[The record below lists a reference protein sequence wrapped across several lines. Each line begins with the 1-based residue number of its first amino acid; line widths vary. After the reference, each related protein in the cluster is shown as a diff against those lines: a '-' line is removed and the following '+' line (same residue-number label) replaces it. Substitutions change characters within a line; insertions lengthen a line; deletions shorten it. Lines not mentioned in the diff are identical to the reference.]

1 MGSAAQKKR
10 PMRSKKSGV
19 KKVELIKSNLTI
31 LKKLT
36 ALFVIIL
43 LFPLLSFSQVSSWRT
58 NTSQS
63 TQVAQSA
70 PRVQQSAPQQQNN
83 VSSWRTQ
90 TAPIRPGDSYD
101 ARPLVRRYRYTDIN
115 PYGLQYG
122 VWGWYQPYPYTWY
135 DDYGWRQRSV
145 VRIYESGRRDT
156 VASTPISFSAGI
168 GHTNNKQTAYWGLIG
183 GKRGY
188 FIMDYVMTYAIDQ
201 NSYYPYGQINNVD
214 FPLSKNDWKKESTFY
229 VGGGKRIGKIGIH
242 GMIGFGNEVIRWQGK
257 DDLGGIS
264 FPKSNSSFTTFK
276 VGLIRDFK
284 FVTLKLDT
292 DPIRGYSQIS
302 IGLNNK

>member
-1 MGSAAQKKR
+1 M
-10 PMRSKKSGV
+10 
-19 KKVELIKSNLTI
+19 
-31 LKKLT
+31 KKL
-36 ALFVIIL
+36 LVLLLVIPMI
-43 LFPLLSFSQVSSWRT
+43 SFSQVSSWRQT
-58 NTSQS
+58 GGSVSPQT
-63 TQVAQSA
+63 TQSA
-70 PRVQQSAPQQQNN
+70 PGVQPSVSQQQNN

-90 TAPIRPGDSYD
+90 TAPIRPGDIVPQQ
-101 ARPLVRRYRYTDIN
+101 PLVRRWRGTDIN

-122 VWGWYQPYPYTWY
+122 VWGWYQPYPYIWY

-156 VASTPISFSAGI
+156 VASTPVLFSAGI
-168 GHTNNKQTAYWGLIG
+168 GHTNNKQTSYWGLIG
-183 GKRGY
+183 NNKGY
-188 FIMDYVMTYAIDQ
+188 FIVDYVMTYAIDQ
-201 NSYYPYGQINNVD
+201 NQYYPYGQINNVD

-242 GMIGFGNEVIRWQGK
+242 GMIGFGSEVIRWQGK

-264 FPKSNSSFTTFK
+264 FPKSNANFTTFK
-276 VGLIRDFK
+276 VGIIRDFK
-284 FVTLKLDT
+284 FLTLKLDT

>member
-1 MGSAAQKKR
+1 M
-10 PMRSKKSGV
+10 
-19 KKVELIKSNLTI
+19 KKVLLVTGLILILILFCTI
-31 LKKLT
+31 MLY
-36 ALFVIIL
+36 
-43 LFPLLSFSQVSSWRT
+43 SQVSSWRQT
-58 NTSQS
+58 GGSVPASSQTSQS
-63 TQVAQSA
+63 TQT
-70 PRVQQSAPQQQNN
+70 RVQPSVPQQNN
-83 VSSWRTQ
+83 VSSWRNNQ
-90 TAPIRPGDSYD
+90 PQQSQPDQRGRIRVQNWNRNNQFGY
-101 ARPLVRRYRYTDIN
+101 YWGN
-115 PYGLQYG
+115 
-122 VWGWYQPYPYTWY
+122 WGWYQPMPYIWY

-145 VRIYESGRRDT
+145 IHIYEGGKRDT
-156 VASTPISFSAGI
+156 IRKERVYTSFGF
-168 GHTNNKQTAYWGLIG
+168 GHTNNKQISYWGTIG
-183 GKRGY
+183 DKRGY

-201 NSYYPYGQINNVD
+201 NQYYPYGKINNVD
-214 FPLSKNDWKKESTFY
+214 FPLNDEDWKKESTFY

-276 VGLIRDFK
+276 VGIIKDFK